1 MGGTPVIEEDPD
13 VVVEWVSW
21 EGRPP
26 GQEFAGYSP
35 ERKKENYEKAH
46 KPLAEKYGVPIRIAG
61 NDYRTTNLHMAT
73 YYARDK
79 GKFKEFRNRCYKA
92 RWVDDL
98 NLEDPEV
105 VAKLGEEIGL
115 DGEEIKAVIAEKRY
129 LGALHSQRSQGKS
142 LGIFGIPTFVVEGK
156 RFWGADVIDDVKS
169 EIARIKQERIE
180 REKEEN

>member
-35 ERKKENYEKAH
+35 EQKQESYENNH
-46 KPLAEKYGVPIRIAG
+46 KPLAEKYNVPIRVAG
-61 NDYRTTNLHMAT
+61 GDYRTTNLHMAT

-92 RWVDDL
+92 RWEDDL
-98 NLEDPEV
+98 NLEDLDII
-105 VAKLGEEIGL
+105 AGLGEDVGGVVSIL
-115 DGEEIKAVIAEKRY
+115 
-129 LGALHSQRSQGKS
+129 SQLAPQ
-142 LGIFGIPTFVVEGK
+142 PHQV
-156 RFWGADVIDDVKS
+156 GADHVGV
-169 EIARIKQERIE
+169 ARIVPAPHSLQQMIVGKGGTGVGGQFG
-180 REKEEN
+180 